1 MTSQQYADTARDTAS
16 EASDLAAEAITAEL
30 AGDITTARRTWARA
44 RLLASAADLATR
56 VALGVSA

>member
-30 AGDITTARRTWARA
+30 AGDLGTARRTWAKA
-44 RLLASAADLATR
+44 RLLARTADLCVR
-56 VALGVSA
+56 ESLGVCS